1 LRRKLTQIRDFR
13 PDVVHVHE
21 PFAPSTSMMATM
33 LSTVPVV
40 ATFHAFSE
48 QARALEAWSPLL
60 YTVAES
66 INAGIAVSDAAAE
79 LASRVMTARC
89 EIVPNGVPVE
99 RFAPAST
106 QRASRPRE
114 RALLWVHRLEPRKGF
129 AVAVRAFGRLAEELD
144 DLRFVVVGEGRDR
157 EALALL
163 PERHRRRVTML
174 GAVPDEALPAHYA
187 AADVFVASAVGPES
201 FGVALIEAMAASLPV
216 VASDIRGYRDVV
228 RHGVDGLL
236 VPPHDPEQLA
246 GALRRVLT
254 EPVLAATLR
263 NGGYARACR
272 FSWHV
277 VVPRIEEIYVRAA
290 CARRPGAIERFR
302 LRPLGSRRLPVASA
316 ATQPAHASTAQP
328 ANASTR

>member
-1 LRRKLTQIRDFR
+1 
-13 PDVVHVHE
+13 
-21 PFAPSTSMMATM
+21 MMATM

-48 QARALEAWSPLL
+48 QARALEAWAPLL

-66 INAGIAVSDAAAE
+66 ITAGIAVSEAAAE
-79 LASRVMTARC
+79 LAGRVMTARC

-99 RFAPAST
+99 RFSPARTPPAS
-106 QRASRPRE
+106 QPRE
-114 RALLWVHRLEPRKGF
+114 RTLLWVHRLEPRKGF
-129 AVAVRAFGRLAEELD
+129 AVAVRAFGQLAAELD
-144 DLRFVVVGEGRDR
+144 DVRFVVVGAGRDR
-157 EALALL
+157 EALDLL
-163 PERHRRRVTML
+163 PERHRRRVAML

-187 AADVFVASAVGPES
+187 AADAFVASAVGPES
-201 FGVALIEAMAASLPV
+201 FGIALIEAMAAGLPV

-236 VPPHDPEQLA
+236 VPPHDPETLA

-254 EPVLAATLR
+254 EPELAATLR
-263 NGGYARACR
+263 EAGYARACR
-272 FSWHV
+272 FSWDV

-290 CARRPGAIERFR
+290 SEKRPGAIERFR
-302 LRPLGSRRLPVASA
+302 LRPFGSRTRRRVAA
-316 ATQPAHASTAQP
+316 VATQAAHASTAQP